1 MYLTIFTINTNI
13 WSYLLWSPV
22 IVMGRSRVMGVLK
35 DLMQIYIYIYIYIH
49 PLLREF
55 KSEAAEF
62 QGTRENVYATEMMAS
77 TYRGGRREGTCDNG
91 LCGKGGPVDNDYY
104 CDQGC
109 ALVDYQVAGRSFSWH
124 CLR

>member
-1 MYLTIFTINTNI
+1 MVPRNSHGSIARNGCFKR
-13 WSYLLWSPV
+13 PHA
-22 IVMGRSRVMGVLK
+22 
-35 DLMQIYIYIYIYIH
+35 DIYIYIYIH